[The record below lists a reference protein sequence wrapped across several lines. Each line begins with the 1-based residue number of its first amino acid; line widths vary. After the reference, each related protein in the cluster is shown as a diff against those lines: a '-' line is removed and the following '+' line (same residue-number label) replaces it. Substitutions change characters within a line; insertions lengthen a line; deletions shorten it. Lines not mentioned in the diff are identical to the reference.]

1 MKNSKLLIVFS
12 TLLTL
17 VGCSNAISSTPTSTN
32 SNNSTHS
39 EVSVPNYEYR
49 NATYSN
55 PIKITNNGEIYNGGL
70 SDPAFVI
77 GDNGY
82 YYMVCGNTLLK
93 SEDCCNWEICL
104 GSIIKDRP
112 LWGNEIYGRD
122 IWAGI
127 WAPDLIKIKDK
138 WILYYSLSA
147 WDMPCGIGYA
157 TSDNIEGPY
166 TDHGKFFDLNEIG
179 VLNCIDPQPF
189 IDDDGSIYMTVGSFQ
204 GNWLIELESDGLSC
218 KNGIAYQKENKTL
231 IAGQV
236 SNWDGSQY
244 EGGYIIKKDD
254 YYYYFGSSGSCCE
267 GKKSTYLVRVG
278 RSKSIKGP
286 YIDSNNRFLTMSGS
300 GANYGNL
307 VLWAGVNNP
316 DYSGPGHNSI
326 FLDEAGDYWIYY
338 HGWSKLDDWGTR
350 HIFMD
355 KLLWDEKGFPYVE
368 NYKPSFQEEK
378 PGPRFII
385 TDK

>member
-1 MKNSKLLIVFS
+1 MKNKLKLLIVFS
-12 TLLTL
+12 TLLSL
-17 VGCSNAISSTPTSTN
+17 GACGVKPNNSSTSSNTSDHT
-32 SNNSTHS
+32 SIQ
-39 EVSVPNYEYR
+39 VPEYEYY

-55 PIKITNNGEIYNGGL
+55 PISITKNGEAYNGGL
-70 SDPAFVI
+70 SDPAFVV

-93 SEDCCNWEICL
+93 SKDCCNWEICIS
-104 GSIIKDRP
+104 GIISRP
-112 LWGNEIYGRD
+112 LWSVDIYGYD
-122 IWAGI
+122 IGAGV

-147 WDMPCGIGYA
+147 WDKPCGIGYA

-189 IDDDGSIYMTVGSFQ
+189 IDDDGRVYMTVGSFQ
-204 GNWLIELESDGLSC
+204 GNWLVELEEDGLSC
-218 KNGIAYQKENKTL
+218 KNGIAYQKENKVL
-231 IAGQV
+231 IAGHV

-244 EGGYIIKKDD
+244 EGGYIIKKDGW
-254 YYYYFGSSGSCCE
+254 YYYFGSSGSCCE
-267 GKKSTYLVRVG
+267 GKASTYLVRVG
-278 RSKSIKGP
+278 KSQSITGP
-286 YIDSNNRFLTMSGS
+286 YVDANQKALTMSGS

-307 VLWAGVNNP
+307 VIWAGVNNQ
-316 DYSGPGHNSI
+316 DYVGPGHNSI

-338 HGWSKLDDWGTR
+338 HGFSRLDDFGTR

-355 KLLWDEKGFPYVE
+355 KLLWDDNGYPYVE
-368 NYKPSFQEEK
+368 KYKPSFQVEK

-385 TDK
+385 SEK